1 MKIMRIY
8 TDYAK
13 VYHEMYQ
20 SIFDYDAEFELY
32 HKHLSKLKCNK
43 ILEIGCGS
51 GSLAKRFLEKNY
63 DYTGLDVSKQMIELA
78 QELIPQGKF
87 IRADMRHLDLE
98 EKYQAVI
105 VTGRTFTH
113 MTTNHDVMFALDS
126 IHKTLQKDGWLLFD
140 NFDAYEIFTGFKEEM
155 IHKSK
160 YNNRNYLRKSKT
172 SFAFEHGFTWKWKAH
187 YIIEENGKQETFEDE
202 MLLRAFTKDELS
214 LFLKLNGFCIVEM
227 QNELNA
233 LFTVAQKI
241 NEEKTNAQKI
251 YFKQKLNKL
260 F

>member
-1 MKIMRIY
+1 MRIY

-51 GSLAKRFLEKNY
+51 GNLAKHFLEKNY
-63 DYTGLDVSKQMIELA
+63 DYTGLDVSKQMIKLA
-78 QELIPQGKF
+78 QELVPQGKF
-87 IRADMRHLDLE
+87 VRADMRHLDLD
-98 EKYQAVI
+98 EKYEAVI

-126 IHKTLQKDGWLLFD
+126 IEKSLKKNGWLLFD
-140 NFDAYEIFTGFKEEM
+140 NFDAYEIFTGFREQSM
-155 IHKSK
+155 HKSNFNK
-160 YNNRNYLRKSKT
+160 KNYTRESKT
-172 SFAFEHGFTWKWKAH
+172 SFDLEHGWTWKWKAQ
-187 YIIEENGKQETFEDE
+187 YTIEENGKKEVFNDE

-214 LFLKLNGFCIVEM
+214 LFLKLSGFSVVEI
-227 QNELNA
+227 QNESNA
-233 LFTVAQKI
+233 LFTIAQKI

-251 YFKQKLNKL
+251 YFKQKKNKTSET
-260 F
+260 

>member
-32 HKHLSKLKCNK
+32 HKHLSKLKCKK

-51 GSLAKRFLEKNY
+51 GNLAKRFLEKNY

-78 QELIPQGKF
+78 KDLIPHGKF
-87 IRADMRHLDLE
+87 IIADMRNLDLD
-98 EKYQAVI
+98 EKYEAII

-126 IHKTLQKDGWLLFD
+126 IHRTLQKDGWLLFD

-155 IHKSK
+155 KHKSK
-160 YNNRNYLRKSKT
+160 YNNRNYVRKSKT
-172 SFAFEHGFTWKWKAH
+172 SFSFEHGFTWKWKAH
-187 YIIEENGKQETFEDE
+187 YTIEENGKEETFEDE

-214 LFLKLNGFCIVEM
+214 LFLKLNGFSIVEM
-227 QNELNA
+227 QKDSNA
-233 LFTVAQKI
+233 LFTIAQKI
-241 NEEKTNAQKI
+241 NEEKTNAQNI
-251 YFKQKLNKL
+251 YFKQKLNKVS
-260 F
+260 

>member
-1 MKIMRIY
+1 MRIY
-8 TDYAK
+8 TNYAE

-32 HKHLSKLKCNK
+32 HKHLSKLKCKK

-51 GSLAKRFLEKNY
+51 GNLAKLFLEKNY

-98 EKYQAVI
+98 EKYQAII

-126 IHKTLQKDGWLLFD
+126 IQKTLQHNGWLLFD
-140 NFDAYEIFTGFKEEM
+140 NFDAYEIFTGFREQST
-155 IHKSK
+155 HKSK
-160 YNNRNYLRKSKT
+160 YNNREYTRESKT
-172 SFAFEHGFTWKWKAH
+172 SFGLEHGFTWKWKAH
-187 YIIEENGKQETFEDE
+187 YTIEEKGKKETFDDE

-214 LFLKLNGFCIVEM
+214 LFLKLNGFSIVEM

-251 YFKQKLNKL
+251 YFKQKLSKL
-260 F
+260 P